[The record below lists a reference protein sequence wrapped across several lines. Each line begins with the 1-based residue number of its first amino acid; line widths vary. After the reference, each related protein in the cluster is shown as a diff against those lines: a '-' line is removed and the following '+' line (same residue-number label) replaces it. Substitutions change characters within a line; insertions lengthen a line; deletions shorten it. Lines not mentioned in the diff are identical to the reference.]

1 MMGRALLIVGV
12 MATLGLI
19 ASAILGYG
27 LHGPLGPDMQRHVLV
42 ALASCL
48 LLLFSHCWIMFYLIG
63 TGKAIK
69 DAVKEFGLEQKL
81 VEDTKRFKN
90 VSYPWLM
97 LAMGT
102 AMATFILGGGAAT
115 GSLPPWLHHILFYAT
130 LLAQARALQ
139 LEARVLVE
147 NESLMADVDRRLAV
161 LGGGA
166 APGPARS
173 GAGA

>member
-1 MMGRALLIVGV
+1 MMGRALLIVGA

-19 ASAILGYG
+19 ASGILGYA
-27 LHGPLGPDMQRHVLV
+27 LRSELGVEMQHHVLL

-69 DAVKEFGLEQKL
+69 EAVHEHGLEQL
-81 VEDTKRFKN
+81 LIEETKRYKN

-97 LAMGT
+97 LAIGT
-102 AMATFILGGGAAT
+102 AMATFILGGGVAT
-115 GSLPPWLHHILFYAT
+115 GSLPAWVHHTLFYVT
-130 LLAQARALQ
+130 LLSQGRALL
-139 LEARVLVE
+139 LEKRVLTE
-147 NESLMADVDRRLAV
+147 NEALMADVDRRLAG
-161 LGGGA
+161 LAAGA
-166 APGPARS
+166 ARS

>member
-1 MMGRALLIVGV
+1 MMGRALLIVGL

-27 LHGPLGPDMQRHVLV
+27 LDGPLGPAMQRHVLV

-69 DAVKEFGLEQKL
+69 DAVKEHGLEQRL
-81 VEDTKRFKN
+81 IEETKRYKN

-97 LAMGT
+97 LAIGS

-115 GSLPPWLHHILFYAT
+115 SSLPVWIHHVLFFVT
-130 LLAQARALQ
+130 LASQARALQ
-139 LEARVLVE
+139 LENRVLVE
-147 NESLMADVDRRLAV
+147 NEALMADIDRRLATM
-161 LGGGA
+161 
-166 APGPARS
+166 APVSGVGS